1 MAIINITISINI
13 NVLEDVPDST
23 ELAWDETMVAGTVA
37 GISGL
42 LCLNSLDSD
51 VSRSVVSSD
60 DTTSCDWSCD
70 IEAEDSCDD
79 FSDWTCCLYRVS
91 TSSSD

>member
-1 MAIINITISINI
+1 MYWKMFQTQLNW
-13 NVLEDVPDST
+13 LEMK
-23 ELAWDETMVAGTVA
+23 AMVAGTVA

-60 DTTSCDWSCD
+60 DTTSCD
-70 IEAEDSCDD
+70 
-79 FSDWTCCLYRVS
+79 
-91 TSSSD
+91 